1 MSIFTTMR
9 AGASVLP
16 PASRLPTVGDGGGD
30 SFSSLV
36 NGRMPAPEDNQP
48 ARLSIYSA
56 ISADALGVLSNGFA
70 SNSGD
75 VTNDL
80 PSGGGGEATGDPG
93 GEVTNELPLAGSVA
107 GWSSAEVAAD
117 DRTNGLPKV
126 SPSDDKVESPIGKIV
141 EGTVTNELPRVI
153 V

>member
-1 MSIFTTMR
+1 MSIFTAMR

-16 PASRLPTVGDGGGD
+16 PPASRLPTIGEGAGD

-48 ARLSIYSA
+48 ARLSIYNA

-70 SNSGD
+70 SKSGD

-107 GWSSAEVAAD
+107 GWSSVDVAAD
-117 DRTNGLPKV
+117 DRTNGLPK
-126 SPSDDKVESPIGKIV
+126 PSDDKVEHPIGKIG
-141 EGTVTNELPRVI
+141 EDTVTNALPRVI